1 MTQLEKLRGQLAE
14 VCDLRGAASVLG
26 WDQQTYMPPGGAAA
40 RSEQLAT
47 LGRLSHEKFISE
59 EIGELLQATSAEV
72 SGLAY
77 DSDEASLLRVTRRDY
92 EKARKVPPSLV
103 AEIARTTSMGMEVWV
118 KAKAQSD
125 FAAFRP
131 VLQRIYQL
139 QRDLANCLG
148 YEEHVYDA
156 LLDQYEPG
164 MKTALLK
171 DLFAGL
177 KQQLVPLVQSISQN
191 LHKVDDAVL
200 HRTYDAQKQWNF
212 GVEVLKRFGYDL
224 DRGRQDKSVHPFT
237 TSFSINDVRITTR
250 IDENFLPS
258 ALFSTLHECGH
269 GLYEQGV
276 SQTLERTPLGSGAS
290 LGIHESQSRLWENLV
305 GRSRSFWK
313 FFFPR
318 LQSAFS
324 ETLSDVSLE
333 NFYRA
338 INRVQPSL
346 IRVEADEV
354 TYNLHVLLRFEL
366 EVEVLRGELKVAD
379 LPEAW
384 NSKMK
389 SYLGV
394 VPPDD
399 AQGVLQDVHWS
410 NGLIGYFPTY
420 TLGNLVSVQLFE
432 AAKREC
438 PIISEQLER
447 GEFSEL
453 LTWLRKRVHQLGRKL
468 LPTEL
473 VERATGKPLQAGL
486 YVDYLKS
493 KYAEIYGI
501 QR

>member
-1 MTQLEKLRGQLAE
+1 MTQLEKLRGRLAE
-14 VCDLRGAASVLG
+14 ICDLRRAAAVLG
-26 WDQQTYMPPGGAAA
+26 WDQQTYMPAGGAAA

-47 LGRLSHEKFISE
+47 LERLSHEMF
-59 EIGELLQATSAEV
+59 TSAEV
-72 SGLAY
+72 GELLEAAGAEVSGFAY
-77 DSDEASLLRVTRRDY
+77 DSDEASLVRVSRRDY
-92 EKARKVPPSLV
+92 EKARRVPSSLV

-125 FAAFRP
+125 FVQFQP
-131 VLQRIYQL
+131 ILHKIYQL

-148 YEEHVYDA
+148 YEDHVYDA

-164 MKTALLK
+164 MKTALLRN
-171 DLFAGL
+171 LFADL
-177 KQQLVPLVQSISQN
+177 KQKLVPLVRAISEN
-191 LHKVDDAVL
+191 LHRVDDAVL
-200 HRTYDAQKQWNF
+200 HRTYDARKQWDF
-212 GVEVLKRFGYDL
+212 GVEALKQFGYDL

-258 ALFSTLHECGH
+258 ALFGTLHECGH

-305 GRSRSFWK
+305 GRSRGFWK
-313 FFFPR
+313 IFFPR
-318 LQSAFS
+318 LQSAFAES
-324 ETLSDVSLE
+324 LSDISFDG
-333 NFYRA
+333 FYRA

-366 EVEVLRGELKVAD
+366 EVEVLTDQVKVAD

-394 VPPDD
+394 APPNDS
-399 AQGVLQDVHWS
+399 QGVLQDVHWS

-420 TLGNLVSVQLFE
+420 TLGNLVSVQLFD
-432 AAKREC
+432 AAQKER
-438 PIISEQLER
+438 PIIVEQLEK

-453 LTWLRKRVHQLGRKL
+453 LAWLRERVHQFGRKL

-473 VERATGKPLQAGL
+473 VERATGNPLQAGL

-493 KYAEIYGI
+493 KYGEIYGI
-501 QR
+501 

>member
-1 MTQLEKLRGQLAE
+1 MKQLGRLKNKLAE
-14 VCDLRGAASVLG
+14 VSDLRGAAAVLG
-26 WDQQTYMPPGGAAA
+26 WDQQTYMPAGGAAA

-47 LGRLSHEKFISE
+47 LERLSHEMF
-59 EIGELLQATSAEV
+59 TSAEV
-72 SGLAY
+72 GELLEAAGTEVAGLAY
-77 DSDEASLLRVTRRDY
+77 DSDEASLVRVSRRDY
-92 EKARKVPPSLV
+92 EKARKVPSSLV
-103 AEIARTTSMGMEVWV
+103 AELARTTSMGMEVWV

-125 FAAFRP
+125 FAAFQP
-131 VLQRIYQL
+131 VLHRIYHL

-148 YEEHVYDA
+148 YEEHIYDA

-191 LHKVDDAVL
+191 LNTVDDAVL
-200 HRTYDAQKQWNF
+200 HRTYDAQKQWDF
-212 GVEVLKRFGYDL
+212 GVEVLKRLGYDL
-224 DRGRQDKSVHPFT
+224 KRGRQDKSVHPFT
-237 TSFSINDVRITTR
+237 TSFSSNDVRITTR

-258 ALFSTLHECGH
+258 ALFGTLHECGH

-276 SQTLERTPLGSGAS
+276 SQTLERTPLGGGAS

-305 GRSRSFWK
+305 GRSRSFWR

-318 LQSAFS
+318 LRSAFS
-324 ETLSDVSLE
+324 DVLSNVSLE

-366 EVEVLRGELKVAD
+366 EVEVLKDDLKVAD

-384 NSKMK
+384 NSRMK

-399 AQGVLQDVHWS
+399 SQGVLQDVHWS

-432 AAKREC
+432 AAQRER
-438 PIISEQLER
+438 PLILEQAEK

-453 LTWLRKRVHQLGRKL
+453 LAWLRKRMHEFGRKL
-468 LPTEL
+468 LPAEL
-473 VERATGKPLQAGL
+473 VERATGKPLQASL

-501 QR
+501 